1 MTTDHDIELPPLLFD
16 IVLEEYEQRTII
28 DILPPSRSAS
38 INASSIQRR
47 RTIWRSLTAVVA
59 LVVGVVILFVEGS
72 YHHAGGSSQNL
83 VIKSSNNSADTMI
96 DATAV
101 DPMLTTT
108 SSTTKREV
116 LLEDSDP
123 NEEDDDADLDDEYD
137 DDEIVAMDGDDIDID
152 TMLMTFLTESS
163 FARDRVIEVI
173 FLQYNKSTLMNTSSS
188 LFDKLDSVMQE
199 IVEEDY
205 VNEEANAK
213 NNSPINY
220 TDTSENSMHNML
232 LFYLTKSSVARM
244 KIINLLTNEYISPL
258 SPCPDVHDKLDNAI
272 ELIQLL
278 EDDNQPVQIKD
289 HSFLF
294 VGSVGAAMN
303 HEGLVKH
310 EIAHIINLST
320 SAKCNT
326 WEDIKYTCVTGI
338 RESSMMLSHLDQLD
352 NAVDIIE
359 ATRKSG
365 KHVMSQC
372 WYGRNRSVTLLVAYL
387 MKYEGMDAE
396 EANNLIR
403 ESRPEADPYFDV
415 LQAYYEVYLMDDVE

>member
-1 MTTDHDIELPPLLFD
+1 MTMDHDIELPPLLFD

-28 DILPPSRSAS
+28 DILPPTRSAS

-59 LVVGVVILFVEGS
+59 LVVGVVILF
-72 YHHAGGSSQNL
+72 HGGTSQNL

-116 LLEDSDP
+116 ILEDSDP

-163 FARDRVIEVI
+163 FARDRVIELI

-272 ELIQLL
+272 ELIQLI

-310 EIAHIINLST
+310 EVAHIINLST

-338 RESSMMLSHLDQLD
+338 RESSSFLSHLDQLD

-372 WYGRNRSVTLLVAYL
+372 WYGLNRSVTLLVAYL

-396 EANNLIR
+396 EATNLIR

-415 LQAYYEVYLMDDVE
+415 LQAYYEEYLMDDVE